1 MNSKLTQCNLGCEG
15 EKEENKFHKQ
25 SYVGI
30 GNTKKPQLS

>member
-15 EKEENKFHKQ
+15 EKENKFHKQ